1 MNNDWRGE
9 PLSPAKDKREPMTKE
24 RFYKIINMHDELI
37 HEQKDEIARLKMKIN
52 QLKLKI
58 KSTNGE

>member
-9 PLSPAKDKREPMTKE
+9 PLSPAKDKREPMTEE